1 MLYLVLIIATWAA
14 VSAIVCGCVC
24 MASGRFTQSQQ
35 VDEFSSMAVD
45 ELQTLV
51 WHRIPGS

>member
-14 VSAIVCGCVC
+14 VSAIVCVCVC
-24 MASGRFTQSQQ
+24 IASGRFTQSQQ
-35 VDEFSSMAVD
+35 VDEFSTMAVD

-51 WHRIPGS
+51 WHRIPG